1 MGSNIKGDHVR
12 DDTLLEIKN
21 LTVEFHMF
29 EGRVKAVDNVSLSI
43 KKNRVMGIIG
53 ESGSG
58 KSVTAQ
64 SILRIVPSPPG
75 KTSAGRILFRLD
87 KGGDEKIVDILSLGP
102 QSAEIRKIRGK
113 EISMIFQEPMTSF
126 GPLDSIGTQIIE
138 VITTHEPGVGLPE
151 ARERVIQLLSDVGI
165 PRAEKV
171 IDDYPHQLSGGMR
184 QRAMIAMGLIC
195 KPRLLL
201 ADEPTTALDVTVQA
215 QILSLLKELQN
226 SYKMSM
232 IYITHNLAVVSEIAD
247 DITVMYLGNVCESA
261 EVHAINKQPL
271 HPYTQALWKSI
282 PSMSGEIT
290 RLEPIAGTMPSM
302 SEIPKGC
309 VFATRCT
316 HMIRGL
322 CDGDTRPKMTEA
334 EPGHFVSCY
343 LYEKGGS

>member
-1 MGSNIKGDHVR
+1 MT
-12 DDTLLEIKN
+12 DDILLQINN

-29 EGRVKAVDNVSLSI
+29 EGIVKAVDNLSLSI

-64 SILRIVPSPPG
+64 SILRIVPTPPG
-75 KTSAGRILFRLD
+75 KTSSGEILFRLNEG
-87 KGGDEKIVDILSLGP
+87 KGEKVVNILSMHP

-126 GPLDSIGTQIIE
+126 GPLDTIGKQITE
-138 VITTHEPGVGLPE
+138 VIATHEPGVSRE
-151 ARERVIQLLSDVGI
+151 DARKRAVDLLSDVGI

-171 IDDYPHQLSGGMR
+171 VDDYPHQLSGGMR

-195 KPRLLL
+195 RPRLLL
-201 ADEPTTALDVTVQA
+201 ADEPSTALDVTVQA
-215 QILSLLKELQN
+215 QILSLLRELQV
-226 SYKMSM
+226 SYNMSM

-247 DITVMYLGNVCESA
+247 DITVMYLGNMCESGD
-261 EVHAINKQPL
+261 VDTIVRHPL

-282 PSMSGEIT
+282 PVMVGEIT

-302 SEIPKGC
+302 SEIPRGC
-309 VFATRCT
+309 VFCTRCEQV
-316 HMIRGL
+316 IKGL
-322 CDGDTRPKMTEA
+322 CDGDQRPQAFEV
-334 EPGHFVSCY
+334 EPGHWVRCY
-343 LYEKGGS
+343 RYQKPEGRGI